1 MTAQE
6 EKIGPFSD
14 FNNHNHLR
22 KEVKSGVSIFFADYY
37 FRKKE
42 KKFYCQLNLDDIL
55 REFFQ

>member
-42 KKFYCQLNLDDIL
+42 KNLMSA
-55 REFFQ
+55 